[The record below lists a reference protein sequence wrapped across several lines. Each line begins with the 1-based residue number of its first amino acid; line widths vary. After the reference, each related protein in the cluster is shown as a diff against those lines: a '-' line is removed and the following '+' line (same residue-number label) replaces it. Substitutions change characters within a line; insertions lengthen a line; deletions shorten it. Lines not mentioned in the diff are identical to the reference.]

1 VRAGGVA
8 FDESVVGRGGAG
20 YLWPPPRRDGGFV
33 PRHSLAPPLRPGAK
47 PEAVL
52 EEEAASPAAA
62 EDAGDAFAHDPEA
75 RRASR
80 ADVQRA
86 PPARRV
92 LGSPLRRSC
101 VRRARDACA
110 PGAQVAFKREVAETF
125 LRCVSMGFDQARPR
139 PRGLARGACSQ
150 ATAPVVTV

>member
-1 VRAGGVA
+1 MRAGGVA

-92 LGSPLRRSC
+92 LGEPAAAQPRAPAPRRVRARRAGGVQARGGGDVPALRQHGLRPGAPAPARTWPGAPARRLQRRS
-101 VRRARDACA
+101 
-110 PGAQVAFKREVAETF
+110 
-125 LRCVSMGFDQARPR
+125 
-139 PRGLARGACSQ
+139 
-150 ATAPVVTV
+150 